1 MKAERILLVFADAA
15 ARETARG
22 QLLAAGYLW
31 VEQARDA
38 AHAIALARAHPPA
51 LALLDYRLADASGN
65 ALLQRFRADPLLT
78 DVFVVLQR
86 PPADATGAG
95 PLQPDAHV
103 HSFQLQAGLDDLV
116 AGWLRQRRTTTML
129 QELLSRQQPP
139 PLQTDHAVI
148 LEQVALGAPLPE
160 VLARLARVVEAQCP
174 YALCSILQAADDG
187 TCLRLRAAPSLPG
200 AFTQVLDGTAI
211 SPDTNCCGMAA
222 YERRTI
228 VATDIANGPRWRDG
242 RPAELDHGLRAC
254 AALPLFDSDGQVL
267 GILAIHLRSPGHPDA
282 RVMDLLE
289 SCAHV
294 ASIAMTRQRVE
305 DRQRAGASLL
315 QTAQAIADLG
325 YWEYDLPTNRM
336 EWSADACRLFGVT
349 AGAFDGV
356 TREFLEYV
364 HPDDRERVRQA
375 TDGMVEIRQAVELE
389 YRICRPDGAECVLF
403 SRCDVVRADDGTALR
418 VAGVVMDVTAAR
430 RTAFALNESEQRY
443 QSLFSQNPDAVYS
456 LDLDGNFLSVNPV
469 FSRLTG
475 YSEDEIRALG
485 GRQLVAESSTT
496 LIGAQFIRATRGE
509 AVSYEVECLA
519 RDGRRFQ
526 ALITNVP
533 IVVDGQITGVYGI
546 AKDITQ
552 RKHAEDRLRA
562 TQERMRLASQMARLG
577 SWEIDVQGDRV
588 SWSEEVCAIF
598 GLPPGTM
605 PRRGDG
611 LRHYAPEYRARAHAL
626 FDACARD
633 GTPFDEELQIIA
645 AQERRVW
652 VRSIGQAVRDESGAV
667 VRVQGVLQ
675 DISERKQA
683 DAEMLHLEKQ
693 LTATLESMTD
703 GFVMLD
709 HVGHFIYLNAEA
721 ERVLQTRHGRVIGKL
736 IWHEFELVA
745 GSNFEHQFHVVLAE
759 QRTVA
764 FEEFYAPLGIWLDLR
779 FYPTSDGV
787 AIYFRDVSERKLA
800 ARQLTRSHRA
810 LDMLNGCNEA
820 LIRVKDER
828 ELLDQICRIVVERG
842 DYKGAW
848 VGFAHH
854 DATRSISCEALAGDE
869 AFAGYVAG
877 LQLSWD
883 ETSATGRGPAGHTIR
898 SGMLTSVEDV
908 AEHPGF
914 APWQATA
921 LACGYSSGV
930 CLPLRHDGHTFG
942 LVAIYA
948 ERKQAMAS
956 EETGLLQ
963 KLADDLAFG
972 IHYLRAQVEQQRI
985 QAAVAKVASGVTA
998 RRGDDFFQHLAL
1010 CMAEALGAQAG
1021 FIARLLPGDPPT
1033 ARTIAVATGGHAA
1046 DNFEYTLHGRPCMRM
1061 IEADECV
1068 IVNTSAA
1075 EFPDLGISLGFDV
1088 QAYVGRR
1095 LDNLAGEPIGLLVVL
1110 YRAPIRDSAFIT
1122 STLQIFAA
1130 RACAE
1135 LEREATDARIRAQ
1148 ASLLDKAQDAIIVR
1162 RLDDGVEYWNKSA
1175 ERLYGWT
1182 ADEVA
1187 HCPLPT
1193 LLFDEETKAAYDAA
1207 VEHTRQHGEWH
1218 GELVQRHKNGSK
1230 LIVEGRW
1237 TLVNDAAGRPFSILA
1252 INTDITSRKAAEH
1265 KIQHLAFYDP
1275 LTGLPNRQLLLDRL
1289 HQALSSHTRSGNHG
1303 ALLFI
1308 DLDNFKALND
1318 TLGHAKG
1325 DQLLIEV
1332 AHRLCSLIRDNDTVA
1347 RLGGDEFVVMLEGL
1361 SDNLAKAAVQTKSIA
1376 ETLLAAL
1383 SLSYELDNLSHHG
1396 SASIG
1401 VTLFKDASQ
1410 GTDELLK
1417 RADMAMYQAKAAGR
1431 DTVCF
1436 FDPEMQATVNA
1447 RAALEADLREGLQLQ
1462 QFELFYQAQVDQSGQ
1477 PTGAEALLRWN
1488 HPRRGMVFPDAFIP
1502 LAEETRLILPLG
1514 QWVLETAC
1522 NQLTLWSKVPATA
1535 GLEMSVNVSARQFH
1549 HRDFVQQVIDTLVRS
1564 GANPARLKLELTESL
1579 LLIDAE
1585 DVIEKMTA
1593 LKNYGVG
1600 FSLDDFGT
1608 GYSSLSYLKR
1618 LPLDQLKIDR
1628 SFVND
1633 VLTDPNDAVIVRTI
1647 VALGQSLGLSV
1658 LAEGVETEGQ
1668 RDFLTRHDCRA
1679 HQGYLF
1685 SRPIPIHQFDDWF
1698 RQQLE
1703 AA

>member
-1 MKAERILLVFADAA
+1 MKAERILLAFADAA
-15 ARETARG
+15 ASETARG
-22 QLLAAGYLW
+22 QLLAAGYPW
-31 VEQARDA
+31 VGQARDA

-51 LALLDYRLADASGN
+51 LALLDCRLADSTGN

-86 PPADATGAG
+86 APADDAAAG
-95 PLQPDAHV
+95 PLQADAHV
-103 HSFQLQAGLDDLV
+103 HSFPLQAGLDDLV

-129 QELLSRQQPP
+129 QEVIARQQPP

-148 LEQVALGAPLPE
+148 LEQVALGTPLPE
-160 VLARLARVVEAQCP
+160 VLARLAQVVEAQCP
-174 YALCSILQAADDG
+174 YTFCSILQAADDG
-187 TCLRLRAAPSLPG
+187 TYLRLRAAPSLPG

-211 SPDTNCCGMAA
+211 SPGANCCGIAA
-222 YERRTI
+222 YERRTVV
-228 VATDIANGPRWRDG
+228 VADIAQEPRWRDG
-242 RPAELDHGLRAC
+242 RPMELEHGLHAC
-254 AALPLFDSDGQVL
+254 VALPLFDSDGHVL
-267 GILAIHLRSPGHPDA
+267 GILATHSRTPGHPDA

-294 ASIAMTRQRVE
+294 ASIAIARQRVE

-315 QTAQAIADLG
+315 QTAQTIADLG
-325 YWEYDLPTNRM
+325 YWDYDLQTNRM

-356 TREFLEYV
+356 TRAFLEYV

-375 TDGMVEIRQAVELE
+375 NDRAIETQQPVELE

-430 RTAFALNESEQRY
+430 RTASALNESEQRY

-456 LDLDGNFLSVNPV
+456 LDLKGNFLSVNPV

-475 YSEDEIRALG
+475 YSEDEIRVLG
-485 GRQLVAESSTT
+485 GRQLVAEASTT
-496 LIGAQFIRATRGE
+496 LTGAHFIRATRGE
-509 AVSYEVECLA
+509 AVSFEVECIA
-519 RDGRRFQ
+519 RDGHRFQ

-546 AKDITQ
+546 ARDITQ
-552 RKHAEDRLRA
+552 RKHAEDHLRT

-611 LRHYAPEYRARAHAL
+611 LRHYAPEYRERAHAL

-633 GTPFDEELQIIA
+633 GTPFDEELQITSA
-645 AQERRVW
+645 HGQRLW
-652 VRSIGQAVRDESGAV
+652 VRSIGQAVRDESGTV

-683 DAEMLHLEKQ
+683 DAEVQHLERQ

-703 GFVMLD
+703 GFAMLD
-709 HVGHFIYLNAEA
+709 RVGHFIYLNAKA
-721 ERVLQTRHGRVIGKL
+721 ERVLQTRHGRVLGKL
-736 IWHEFELVA
+736 IWQEFELVA
-745 GSNFEHQFHVVLAE
+745 GSNFERQFHVVLAE
-759 QRTVA
+759 QRAVA
-764 FEEFYAPLGIWLDLR
+764 FEEFYAPLNVWLDMR
-779 FYPTSDGV
+779 FYPTNDGV

-800 ARQLTRSHRA
+800 TRQLARNHRA

-820 LIRVKDER
+820 LLRIKDER

-842 DYKGAW
+842 NYKGAW
-848 VGFAHH
+848 VGFARH
-854 DATRSISCEALAGDE
+854 DATRSISCEALAGDG
-869 AFAGYVAG
+869 ALAAYVDG

-883 ETSATGRGPAGHTIR
+883 ETSVLGLGPAGRTIR
-898 SGMLTSVEDV
+898 SGMPTFIEDV
-908 AEHPGF
+908 AEDPGF
-914 APWQATA
+914 APWRAA
-921 LACGYSSGV
+921 AKACGYGSGV

-942 LVAIYA
+942 LMTMYA

-972 IHYLRAQVEQQRI
+972 IHYLRAQAEQQRI

-998 RRGDDFFQHLAL
+998 RIGDDFFQHLAL

-1021 FIARLLPGDPPT
+1021 FIARLLPGSPPT

-1046 DNFEYTLHGRPCMRM
+1046 ANFEYALQGRPCMRM
-1061 IEADECV
+1061 IEVDECV

-1075 EFPDLGISLGFDV
+1075 EFPAIGISLDFDV

-1110 YRAPIRDSAFIT
+1110 YREPIRAPAFIT

-1162 RLDDGVEYWNKSA
+1162 RLDDCVDYWNKSA

-1187 HCPLPT
+1187 NRPLPT
-1193 LLFDEETKAAYDAA
+1193 LLFDEETKASYDAA

-1218 GELVQRHKNGSK
+1218 GELAQRHKNGSK
-1230 LIVEGRW
+1230 LTVEGRW
-1237 TLVNDAAGRPFSILA
+1237 TLVNDASGQPFSILA
-1252 INTDITSRKAAEH
+1252 INTDITARKAAEH

-1289 HQALSSHTRSGNHG
+1289 HQALSSHARSGNHG

-1325 DQLLIEV
+1325 DQLLTEV
-1332 AHRLCSLIRDNDTVA
+1332 AHRLSRLVRDNDTVA

-1361 SDNLAKAAVQTKSIA
+1361 NGNLAKAAIQTKSIA

-1401 VTLFKDASQ
+1401 VTLFSDASE

-1436 FDPEMQATVNA
+1436 FDPEMQATVNT
-1447 RAALEADLREGLQLQ
+1447 RAVLEADLREGLQLQ
-1462 QFELFYQAQVDQSGQ
+1462 HFELFYQPQVDQAGR
-1477 PTGAEALLRWN
+1477 PTGVEALLRWN

-1522 NQLTLWSKVPATA
+1522 NQLAAWSKMPATA

-1564 GANPARLKLELTESL
+1564 GADPARLKLELTESL

-1585 DVIEKMTA
+1585 DVIDKMTA

-1633 VLTDPNDAVIVRTI
+1633 VLTDSNDAVIVRTI

-1685 SRPIPIHQFDDWF
+1685 SRPIPIDQFDHWLS
-1698 RQQLE
+1698 QQV
-1703 AA
+1703 AAA